1 MTGAS
6 KKCLLFFGAPGSGK
20 GTQSEALVKNYNFTH
35 ISTGD
40 IFRENL
46 KNETRLGLEA
56 KKYIDKGNLVPDE
69 ITSGMV
75 KETIQNLTTE
85 NFILDGYPRNIDQAE
100 HLKVLSEELNFE
112 IKNVIFLEVPDKVL
126 FERLTGRRVCKS
138 CGTVYHMSYKP
149 PAKDGICDVC
159 GGDVY
164 QRKDDSSDVI
174 SHRLKTYEESTFP
187 VKNFYEEAGILQIVD
202 GQGQLS
208 DIEKRIENIVKIF

>member
-1 MTGAS
+1 MSGAA

-69 ITSGMV
+69 ITTSMV
-75 KETIQNLTTE
+75 KETIQNLTTT
-85 NFILDGYPRNIDQAE
+85 NFILDGYPRNIEQAE

-149 PAKDGICDVC
+149 PTKEGVCDVC

-174 SHRLKTYEESTFP
+174 SHRLKTYEETTFP
-187 VKNFYEEAGILQIVD
+187 VKNYYEESGILHIVD

-208 DIEKRIENIVKIF
+208 DIEKRIENIVKNF